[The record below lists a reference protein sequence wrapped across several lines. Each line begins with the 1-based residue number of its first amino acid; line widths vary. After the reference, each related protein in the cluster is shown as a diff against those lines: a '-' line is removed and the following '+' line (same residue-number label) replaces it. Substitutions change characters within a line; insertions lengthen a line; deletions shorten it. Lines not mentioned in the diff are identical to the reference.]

1 MGKQQ
6 VASSPYGVQRNT
18 GTWELRNPGFR
29 KLHPGY
35 LLLAAKIRELTFVFT
50 FERNSTHI
58 MADHPIVAPSRHN
71 VIAAWVF
78 GSILLLFYIGV
89 FVFAPAELPDFK
101 HKQLA
106 IFSALLCALFTFFFV
121 GTLKVNLQIKN
132 KWTKLGIQSGG
143 GAAAFVLILW
153 WWNNPN
159 VAPVQIQEGIEKINQ
174 GVQETKTIAGK
185 IKQDTE

>member
-1 MGKQQ
+1 
-6 VASSPYGVQRNT
+6 
-18 GTWELRNPGFR
+18 
-29 KLHPGY
+29 
-35 LLLAAKIRELTFVFT
+35 
-50 FERNSTHI
+50 
-58 MADHPIVAPSRHN
+58 
-71 VIAAWVF
+71 
-78 GSILLLFYIGV
+78 
-89 FVFAPAELPDFK
+89 
-101 HKQLA
+101 
-106 IFSALLCALFTFFFV
+106 
-121 GTLKVNLQIKN
+121 KN